1 MIIRRGIVRFRR
13 RGRSWRP
20 GSTSRSG
27 WRKGPRKSTSPSG
40 CVTGANGLLVL
51 DHLYEQILSWIQE
64 ADPKGLLIVER
75 MELTRREPRL
85 GTYTAPAMKISL
97 GEAAVRVVP
106 MGSDIHDSYR
116 NEDGT
121 EGRYEGRVDIT
132 DDLHKYVLY
141 RVADEGSQA
150 WIVVGRS
157 GPPKR
162 FDRAQL
168 EAILSDLLS

>member
-1 MIIRRGIVRFRR
+1 MATGIDFKEWLEKRAREVNQPERLRH
-13 RGRSWRP
+13 RSEWI
-20 GSTSRSG
+20 
-27 WRKGPRKSTSPSG
+27 
-40 CVTGANGLLVL
+40 AAL